1 MTWEQPFETLRRKW
15 GTIPLSDRRADSGD
29 LLRLSDHEL
38 LELWRRNRDLEGT
51 IGPRG
56 WYRLLYADTVP
67 GKRILDVGCGFGFD
81 SLTFAELGAHVT
93 LADIVPENVRLVERV
108 AGLLGVEVETHYI
121 ESVASLTALR
131 TDFDV
136 VMAIGSLHNAPAE
149 VMRPEY
155 QELAGRLRIG
165 GRWWQL
171 AYPYSRWVREG
182 SLPFD
187 EWATKVDG
195 PGTPWE
201 EWLDVDGLLDLLGPA
216 RFELVFYSEWH
227 DSDFNWF
234 DLVRVG

>member
-1 MTWEQPFETLRRKW
+1 MRRKW
-15 GTIPLSDRRADSGD
+15 GTIPLSDGRADSAV
-29 LLRLSDHEL
+29 LLRLSDLEL
-38 LELWRRNRDLEGT
+38 LELWRRNRDMDGT
-51 IGPRG
+51 LGARG

-81 SLTFAELGAHVT
+81 SLTFAEVGAHVT
-93 LADIVPENVRLVERV
+93 IADIVPENVRLVERV
-108 AGLLGVEVETHYI
+108 AGLLGVEVETHHI

-155 QELAGRLRIG
+155 QELAGHLRVG

-171 AYPYSRWVREG
+171 AYPYVRWVREG

-187 EWATKVDG
+187 EWAPKVDG
-195 PGTPWE
+195 PGAPWE

-216 RFELVFYSEWH
+216 QFALVFYSEWH